1 MVSEQLRQAR
11 LAAGLTLQ
19 ELADR
24 LENAVTRQALSKYER
39 GTSQPSPT
47 RIIELATAL
56 GVPPSIFLKE
66 SPADI
71 RWLAFRK
78 RAAVKG
84 ARLDHLTARASQR
97 VEAEM
102 RLRDMFSL
110 SRRHDLPAPIDV
122 HSLDDC
128 DYAAAALRIRWDLGY
143 RPITGLIEMLEERGG
158 TIIVEHIQDGF
169 DGLSGWADQ
178 TPILVLNTGMPP
190 DRVRLSAAHEIGHLV
205 MVRTG
210 DDKQD
215 EEFAYR
221 FAGSFLVPS
230 DAVRNEL
237 GMRRHDLD
245 LDELGLLKQ
254 RWGLSMQAWI
264 RRARDIGTISAP
276 LYTSLNVLFRHEGWS
291 REEPYQYVANESP
304 SLFRRLV
311 SHARSED
318 MITSEEARRLNPVAA
333 SDSVA
338 PPESDRSLRN
348 LARLARGER
357 NQVLRD
363 AAFDIDTDQTDDW
376 DSIPD
381 GDMD

>member
-1 MVSEQLRQAR
+1 MVAEQLRQAR
-11 LAAGLTLQ
+11 LATGLTLQ

-24 LENAVTRQALSKYER
+24 LENTVTRQALSKYER

-47 RIIELATAL
+47 RIIELASAL
-56 GVPPSIFLKE
+56 NVPPSIFLKE
-66 SPADI
+66 SPASI

-78 RAAVKG
+78 RATIKG

-102 RLRDMFSL
+102 RLRDMFSV
-110 SRRHDLPAPIDV
+110 SRHHNLPAPIDV

-143 RPITGLIEMLEERGG
+143 RPITGLIDLLEERGG
-158 TIIVEHIQDGF
+158 AIIVEHIQDGF
-169 DGLSGWADQ
+169 DGLSGWAGQ
-178 TPILVLNTGMPP
+178 TPILVLNTDMPP

-215 EEFAYR
+215 EEFAFR
-221 FAGSFLVPS
+221 FAASFLVPP

-245 LDELGLLKQ
+245 LDELALLKQ

-264 RRARDIGTISAP
+264 RRARDIGTISTP
-276 LYTSLNVLFRHEGWS
+276 LYTSLNVLFRQEGWNQV
-291 REEPYQYVANESP
+291 EPYHYVANELP

-311 SHARSED
+311 SHARSKD
-318 MITSEEARRLNPVAA
+318 MITAEEARRLNPETEYDGAA
-333 SDSVA
+333 A
-338 PPESDRSLRN
+338 PESGRSLRD
-348 LARLARGER
+348 LARLAREER
-357 NQVLRD
+357 NQVLQD
-363 AAFDIDTDQTDDW
+363 AAIAIDSDQTDDW

-381 GDMD
+381 DDMD

>member
-24 LENAVTRQALSKYER
+24 LENTVTRQAISKYER

-47 RIIELATAL
+47 RILELATAL
-56 GVPPSIFLKE
+56 GVPPSIFLKGAA
-66 SPADI
+66 ADI

-78 RAAVKG
+78 LATIKG
-84 ARLDHLTARASQR
+84 ARQDHLKARASQR
-97 VEAEM
+97 VQAEI
-102 RLRDMFSL
+102 RLRDMFSV

-143 RPITGLIEMLEERGG
+143 RPIADLIGMLEERGG
-158 TIIVEHIQDGF
+158 AIIVEHSATGF
-169 DGLSGWADQ
+169 DALSGWVDQ
-178 TPILVLNTGMPP
+178 TPVLVLNTSMPP
-190 DRVRLSAAHEIGHLV
+190 DRVRFSAAHEIGHLA

-215 EEFAYR
+215 EEFAHR
-221 FAGSFLVPS
+221 FAGSFLVPP

-254 RWGLSMQAWI
+254 RWGMSMQAWI
-264 RRARDIGTISAP
+264 RRARDVGTISTP
-276 LYTSLNVLFRHEGWS
+276 VYTSLNVLFRQEGWN
-291 REEPYQYVANESP
+291 REEPFQYVANESP

-318 MITSEEARRLNPVAA
+318 MITSEEARRLNPEAA
-333 SDSVA
+333 NDSVA
-338 PPESDRSLRN
+338 PPESGRSLRN

-357 NQVLRD
+357 NQVLRH
-363 AAFDIDTDQTDDW
+363 AAIAIDTDETDHW

-381 GDMD
+381 GDLD

>member
-24 LENAVTRQALSKYER
+24 LENTVTRQAISKYER

-47 RIIELATAL
+47 RILELATAL

-78 RAAVKG
+78 RAALKG
-84 ARLDHLTARASQR
+84 ARLDQLTARASQR
-97 VEAEM
+97 VDAEM
-102 RLRDMFSL
+102 RLRDMFSV
-110 SRRHDLPAPIDV
+110 SRRHDFPAQIEILSDA
-122 HSLDDC
+122 DC

-143 RPITGLIEMLEERGG
+143 RPIPGLIAMLEERGG
-158 TIIVEHIQDGF
+158 AIIVEHIEDGF
-169 DGLSGWADQ
+169 DGLSGWAGQ

-190 DRVRLSAAHEIGHLV
+190 DRVRFSAAHEIGHLV

-215 EEFAYR
+215 EKFAYR
-221 FAGSFLVPS
+221 FAGSFLVPP
-230 DAVRNEL
+230 DAARSEL

-264 RRARDIGTISAP
+264 RRAWDVETISTS
-276 LYTSLNVLFRHEGWS
+276 LYTSLNVLFRQEGWN
-291 REEPYQYVANESP
+291 REEPFQYVANESP

-318 MITSEEARRLNPVAA
+318 MITSEEAWRLNPA
-333 SDSVA
+333 SANDSVA
-338 PPESDRSLRN
+338 PPESGRSLRN

-357 NQVLRD
+357 NQVLRY
-363 AAFDIDTDQTDDW
+363 AAIDIDPEQTDHW

>member
-56 GVPPSIFLKE
+56 GVPPSIFLRE

-97 VEAEM
+97 VEAEIH
-102 RLRDMFSL
+102 LRDMFSVR
-110 SRRHDLPAPIDV
+110 RRHDFPAHIEILSDA
-122 HSLDDC
+122 DC

-143 RPITGLIEMLEERGG
+143 RPITGLIEMLEVRGG
-158 TIIVEHIQDGF
+158 AIVVEHKESGF

-178 TPILVLNTGMPP
+178 TPVLVLNTSMPP
-190 DRVRLSAAHEIGHLV
+190 DRIRFSAAHEIGHLV

-215 EEFAYR
+215 ENFANR
-221 FAGSFLVPS
+221 FAASFLVPA
-230 DAVRNEL
+230 DAARNEL
-237 GMRRHDLD
+237 GTHRHSLD
-245 LDELGLLKQ
+245 LNELGLLKQ
-254 RWGLSMQAWI
+254 RWGLSMQSWA
-264 RRARDIGTISAP
+264 RRARDTEVIGEKWYRTFNI
-276 LYTSLNVLFRHEGWS
+276 LFRQRGWN
-291 REEPYQYVANESP
+291 REEPHGYYANESP
-304 SLFRRLV
+304 TLFSRLV
-311 SHARSED
+311 SRAFSEG
-318 MITSEEARRLNPVAA
+318 MIALEEAQRL
-333 SDSVA
+333 S
-338 PPESDRSLRN
+338 PEFVYEVGLALGSGRSLRDI
-348 LARLARGER
+348 ARLPRDKR
-357 NQVLRD
+357 NALVQD
-363 AAFDIDTDQTDDW
+363 AVIGIDTDETDHW

-381 GDMD
+381 GDLD